1 MPPINDF
8 DRTAFAEIGQNSFA
22 EYSDEQLQRLSELA
36 TELRAISSAAQKRAH
51 DSNGGSV

>member
-1 MPPINDF
+1 VPPINDF